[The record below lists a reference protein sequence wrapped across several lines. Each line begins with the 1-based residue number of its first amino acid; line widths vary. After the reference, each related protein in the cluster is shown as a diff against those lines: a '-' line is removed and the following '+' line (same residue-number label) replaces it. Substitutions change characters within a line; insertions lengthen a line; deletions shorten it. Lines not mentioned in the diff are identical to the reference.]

1 VVIIREAVSIAI
13 IMTIGIL
20 LTSIKMMTLHITS
33 AEMSALTDMK
43 GDNSTK
49 LTSKK
54 IKRLQLIMFSMM
66 MRSITKVP
74 LVVPLAHMIAELLE
88 EVLGKEEVENLT
100 MMILAMIKDLDPS
113 AINIERMMIIS
124 KVVKEEKPGKTENLP
139 RRKLQKILK
148 KR

>member
-1 VVIIREAVSIAI
+1 MVIIREAVSIAN
-13 IMTIGIL
+13 IMKIGIL

-33 AEMSALTDMK
+33 AKMSALTDMK

-54 IKRLQLIMFSMM
+54 IKRLQPIMFSMM

-74 LVVPLAHMIAELLE
+74 LVAPLAHMIAELLE
-88 EVLGKEEVENLT
+88 EVLGKVEVESLT
-100 MMILAMIKDLDPS
+100 MMILPTIKDLDPS

-124 KVVKEEKPGKTENLP
+124 KVVKEEKPGKTEKLP

>member
-1 VVIIREAVSIAI
+1 VVIIREAVSIAN
-13 IMTIGIL
+13 IMKIGIL

-33 AEMSALTDMK
+33 AKMSALTDMK

-54 IKRLQLIMFSMM
+54 IKRLQPIMFSML

-74 LVVPLAHMIAELLE
+74 LVAPLAHMIAELLE
-88 EVLGKEEVENLT
+88 EVLGKVEVESLT
-100 MMILAMIKDLDPS
+100 MMILPTIKDLDPS

-124 KVVKEEKPGKTENLP
+124 KVVKEEKPGKTEKLP

>member
-1 VVIIREAVSIAI
+1 MVIIREAVSIAI

-20 LTSIKMMTLHITS
+20 LTSIKMMTLHISS

-43 GDNSTK
+43 EDNSTK

-54 IKRLQLIMFSMM
+54 IKRLQPIMFSMM

-74 LVVPLAHMIAELLE
+74 LVAPLAHMIAELLE
-88 EVLGKEEVENLT
+88 EVLGKEEVESLT
-100 MMILAMIKDLDPS
+100 MMILATIKDLDPS
-113 AINIERMMIIS
+113 AINIEKMMIIS
-124 KVVKEEKPGKTENLP
+124 KVVKEEKPGKTEKLP